1 MRSLAVLLVVVSV
14 VGADS
19 FVDLI
24 REEWNAFKLKH
35 KKSYE
40 NETEDR
46 FRMKIYA
53 ENKLKMAK
61 HNRRFERG
69 EVTYRLGVNKFADK
83 LHHEFVHTT
92 SMINHTAKL
101 NERQVLRGATFL
113 SPANWAPP
121 KVMDWCSEG
130 AVTEV
135 KDQGNCVSGW
145 AFSTTGSLEGQQF
158 RSTGNLV
165 SLSEQNLIDCS
176 SAYGNNGCD
185 GGLVYNAVLYVFR
198 NGGIDTEESY
208 PYEAVVNTCRFDPMD
223 VAVNV
228 VGYISLPEGNEE
240 RLKKAVAVVGPVS
253 VAIDASRV
261 SFQLYSSG
269 VYYDEHCSSSNLNHA
284 VLVVGYDTDEE
295 GGEYWLVKNSWGTS
309 WGELGYIKM
318 ARNRGNNCGIAS
330 SASYPIV

>member
-1 MRSLAVLLVVVSV
+1 MRSLAVLMVVVVV

-69 EVTYRLGVNKFADK
+69 EVTYRLGVNKYADK
-83 LHHEFVHTT
+83 LQHEFVHST
-92 SMINHTAKL
+92 SGINFKAKL
-101 NERQVLRGATFL
+101 DWTIDIVV
-113 SPANWAPP
+113 PP
-121 KVMDWCSEG
+121 IDCDPPNALDWRSEG

-135 KDQGNCVSGW
+135 KDQGDCSAGY
-145 AFSTTGSLEGQQF
+145 AFSTAGSMEGMHF
-158 RSTGNLV
+158 RSSGDLV
-165 SLSEQNLIDCS
+165 SLSAQNLIDCS
-176 SAYGNNGCD
+176 LKFWNHGCD
-185 GGLVYNAVLYVFR
+185 GGHVGHALLYIL
-198 NGGIDTEESY
+198 NSGGINTEESY
-208 PYEAVVNTCRFDPMD
+208 PYEGVVNNCRFDP
-223 VAVNV
+223 ANEV
-228 VGYISLPEGNEE
+228 VSLLAYNMFVRGDEEIMKKVVVTMGPIS
-240 RLKKAVAVVGPVS
+240 AM
-253 VAIDASRV
+253 IDASQV

-269 VYYDEHCSSSNLNHA
+269 VYYDEDCSSSDLNHG

-295 GGEYWLVKNSWGTS
+295 GGDYWLVKNSWGTS
-309 WGELGYIKM
+309 WGEDGYIKM

-330 SASYPIV
+330 YIAYPFI